1 MMLRQLALWSSRRW
15 MLLCS
20 IAVVLAAFWRRRLKW
35 LRRETPEVAG
45 GSENQDL
52 IETESKK
59 GTARLRWWQELNQV
73 KPELVLPDHLQN
85 SEGLEVAAHQA
96 VEAIAYE
103 RLKHGRDWLVRD
115 SDYGAG
121 GKVPTHGAIKEKVNP
136 AFARCIQEVCQGD
149 VMKCLADS
157 KNIILVLDTPMY
169 GTLRE
174 LVKMG
179 PELRYCQQVV
189 MPQADLHHY
198 FEMVRNSE
206 FYPGVR
212 SQRLDHW
219 LCANASVGFH
229 CLGAFFDYECRL
241 IGARSAKLCPAAD
254 VMRYFRF
261 RYPAAPRSVFAITVG
276 LEEPAPTP
284 EDVDAF
290 VKHEA
295 QLNGYRAELK
305 EIWKYRM
312 ATFLY
317 IIHC

>member
-1 MMLRQLALWSSRRW
+1 MRLTFPWRRRVLLASLAALLLALW
-15 MLLCS
+15 
-20 IAVVLAAFWRRRLKW
+20 RRR
-35 LRRETPEVAG
+35 RRQSRADVAG
-45 GSENQDL
+45 ASEAQEVDVVTDSRKGS
-52 IETESKK
+52 
-59 GTARLRWWQELNQV
+59 ARLRWWQELNQV
-73 KPELVLPDHLQN
+73 KPDLVLPDHLRN
-85 SEGLEVAAHQA
+85 SEGLEVAAHRA
-96 VEAIAYE
+96 VEAIAFE

-121 GKVPTHGAIKEKVNP
+121 ERPPTHAAIKDKVNP
-136 AFARCIQEVCQGD
+136 AFARLTLEICDGD
-149 VMKCLADS
+149 VMGGLADS
-157 KNIILVLDTPMY
+157 KKILLVLDTPMY

-174 LVKMG
+174 LVKVT
-179 PELRYCQQVV
+179 PELRFCQQVV

-219 LCANASVGFH
+219 LCANSSVGFR

-241 IGARSAKLCPAAD
+241 IGARSARLCPAAD

-261 RYPAAPRSVFAITVG
+261 GYPAKPRAVFALTVG
-276 LEEPAPTP
+276 LEDPAPTC
-284 EDVDAF
+284 DAVDAF
-290 VKHEA
+290 VRHEA

-305 EIWKYRM
+305 EVWKYRM

-317 IIHC
+317 VIHSDST